1 MMERYIF
8 NFLLAIEGV
17 LSNKLRAILTALGI
31 VFGVAAVI
39 AMLAIGTGAQESIL
53 NQMKLIGTNNIV
65 IKSKTELTQDESDS
79 ADQTSGQNQT
89 NLRPWSPGLKMDD
102 LDGLKNVLP
111 TIEKMS
117 PEILK
122 QLPIVYNGKRIS
134 TNCVGTNNAFF
145 DLNNIRFFAGSPFHQ
160 NHLNSGSPVCIIGK
174 TVQAKLFNNGNAL
187 NEHIKVGN
195 NWLKVIGVLDRR
207 IASKESLDNLG
218 LRDYN
223 SDVYVPIKTM
233 LIRYE
238 NRAYVSRNDIQGRGN
253 DQSESTPNYHQ
264 LDRVVVRI
272 DQTENL
278 QASADVIAR
287 ILKRRHQ
294 GLVDFE
300 VEVPELLIQ
309 QQRKTQDTFN
319 MVLAIIAGISLIVG
333 GIGIM
338 NIMLASILE
347 RIKEIGIRRSMGATK
362 IDIELQFLFEAI
374 FISLIGGLLGIALG
388 VITANLISRSVE
400 IPTVVSTWSIIISF
414 GVAFSIGLIFGLLP
428 AQKAANQDPI
438 KALRS
443 D

>member
-1 MMERYIF
+1 MMERYLF
-8 NFLLAIEGV
+8 NFLLAIDGV

-65 IKSKTELTQDESDS
+65 IKATLELSSDEGEGSEE
-79 ADQTSGQNQT
+79 TNQNQS
-89 NLRPWSPGLKMDD
+89 NLRPWSPGLKMED
-102 LDGLKNVLP
+102 LDALMDVIP
-111 TIEKMS
+111 TIENIS
-117 PEILK
+117 PEILA
-122 QLPIVYNGKRIS
+122 QLPVVYSGKQIHAK
-134 TNCVGTNNAFF
+134 CVGTNNAFF
-145 DLNNIRFFAGSPFHQ
+145 ELNNIELFSGQRFHQ
-160 NHLNSGSPVCIIGK
+160 NHLDNGSPVCIIGK
-174 TVQAKLFNNGNAL
+174 AIQAKLFSNRDAI
-187 NEHIKVGN
+187 NEYIKVGN

-207 IASKESLDNLG
+207 IASQESLDNLG

-223 SDVYVPIKTM
+223 SDIYIPVKTM
-233 LIRYE
+233 LVRYE
-238 NRAYVSRNDIQGRGN
+238 NRALVSKGDIQSRRNNQGT
-253 DQSESTPNYHQ
+253 EVPNYHQ
-264 LDRVVVRI
+264 LDRVVIRVNK
-272 DQTENL
+272 TENL

-319 MVLAIIAGISLIVG
+319 MVLAVIAGISLIVG

-347 RIKEIGIRRSMGATK
+347 RVKEIGIRRSMGATRV
-362 IDIELQFLFEAI
+362 DIELQFLFEAI
-374 FISLIGGLLGIALG
+374 FISLIGGLIGIALG
-388 VITANLISRSVE
+388 VVTANLIARSVD
-400 IPTVVSTWSIIISF
+400 IPTVVSSWSIAISF
-414 GVAFSIGLIFGLLP
+414 GVAFTIGLIFGLLP